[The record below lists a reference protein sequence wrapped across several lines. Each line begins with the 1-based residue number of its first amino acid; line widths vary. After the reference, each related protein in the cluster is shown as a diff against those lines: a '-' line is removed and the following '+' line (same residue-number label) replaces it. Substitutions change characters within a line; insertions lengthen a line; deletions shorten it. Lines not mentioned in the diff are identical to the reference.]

1 MLWDWIM
8 AASKVVEHLLEY
20 DDYRKFLQDYFEEQK
35 ILSAAFS
42 HRFFAAKAGFK
53 TSSYCLNV
61 IRGRFKLTQKSAE
74 KIAAAIGLTALR
86 EAYFLTLVEFNQAE
100 QINKMDAAWDQIV
113 QIRRQAE
120 FKHLTNREQS
130 YFSKWYNPIIREL
143 AVSSKWNGDYKALA
157 KMVVPPITASE
168 ARDAVKNLT
177 ELGLI
182 QKIGDHYE
190 ETSLMVDAS
199 DVSPIALK
207 QIRRDYIQHAL
218 RAVECIPRDEQYAA
232 FTTLAM
238 SESSFNYVVEVMRD
252 ARKKIMAKIAN
263 DENVERVYEMMFMT
277 FPMSTKI
284 SGEK

>member
-1 MLWDWIM
+1 MGV
-8 AASKVVEHLLEY
+8 SKIIERLFDY

-35 ILSAAFS
+35 NLSAAFS

-74 KIAAAIGLTALR
+74 KIAGALGLGALQ
-86 EAYFLTLVEFNQAE
+86 EAFFLALVEFNQSE
-100 QINKMDAAWDQIV
+100 KIDKRDAAWAQIS

-120 FKHLTNREQS
+120 FTHLTNREQT
-130 YFSKWYNPIIREL
+130 YFSKWYHPIIREL
-143 AVSSKWNGDYKALA
+143 VVNSNWNEDYRALS
-157 KMVVPPITASE
+157 KMVVPAITVAE
-168 ARDAVKNLT
+168 AKDAVKTLM
-177 ELGLI
+177 ELGLVR
-182 QKIGDHYE
+182 KNGGRYE

-238 SESSFNYVVEVMRD
+238 SESSFNYVVEVMRE
-252 ARKKIMAKIAN
+252 ARKKIIAKVAN
-263 DENVERVYEMMFMT
+263 DIDVERVYEMMFMT
-277 FPMSTKI
+277 FPMSTGIPKD
-284 SGEK
+284 EK

>member
-1 MLWDWIM
+1 MGV
-8 AASKVVEHLLEY
+8 SKIVESLFSY

-35 ILSAAFS
+35 SQSTAFS

-74 KIAAAIGLTALR
+74 KISKALGLGALQQ
-86 EAYFLTLVEFNQAE
+86 AYFLSLVEFNQSE
-100 QINKMDAAWDQIV
+100 KIDKRDAAWEQIS
-113 QIRRQAE
+113 QIKRQAE
-120 FKHLTNREQS
+120 FTHLTNREQT
-130 YFSKWYNPIIREL
+130 YFSKWYHPIIREL
-143 AVSSKWNGDYKALA
+143 VVTSNWNEDYRALA
-157 KMVVPPITASE
+157 KMVVPAITVAE
-168 ARDAVKNLT
+168 AKDAVKNLM

-182 QKIGDHYE
+182 KKTGLRYE
-190 ETSLMVDAS
+190 ETSLMVDAT

-238 SESSFNYVVEVMRD
+238 SESSFNYVVEVMRE
-252 ARKKIMAKIAN
+252 ARRKIMAKISN
-263 DENVERVYEMMFMT
+263 DADVERVYEMMFMT

-284 SGEK
+284 PKDEK

>member
-1 MLWDWIM
+1 MGI
-8 AASKVVEHLLEY
+8 SKIVESLFSY

-35 ILSAAFS
+35 SQSTAFS

-74 KIAAAIGLTALR
+74 KISKALGLGALQR
-86 EAYFLTLVEFNQAE
+86 AYFLSLVEFNQSE
-100 QINKMDAAWDQIV
+100 KIDKRDAAWEQIS
-113 QIRRQAE
+113 QIKRQAE
-120 FKHLTNREQS
+120 FTHLTNREQT
-130 YFSKWYNPIIREL
+130 YFSKWYHPIIREL
-143 AVSSKWNGDYKALA
+143 VVTSNWNDDYRALA
-157 KMVVPPITASE
+157 KMVVPAITVAE
-168 ARDAVKNLT
+168 AKDAVKNLM

-182 QKIGDHYE
+182 KKTGLRYE
-190 ETSLMVDAS
+190 ETSLMVDAT

-238 SESSFNYVVEVMRD
+238 SESSFNYVVEVMRE
-252 ARKKIMAKIAN
+252 ARRKIMAKISN
-263 DENVERVYEMMFMT
+263 DADVERVYEMMFMT

-284 SGEK
+284 PKDEK

>member
-1 MLWDWIM
+1 MGV
-8 AASKVVEHLLEY
+8 SKIVESLFSY

-35 ILSAAFS
+35 SRSTAFS

-74 KIAAAIGLTALR
+74 KISKALGLGALQQ
-86 EAYFLTLVEFNQAE
+86 AYFLSLVEFNQSE
-100 QINKMDAAWDQIV
+100 KIDKRDAAWEQIS
-113 QIRRQAE
+113 QIKRQAE
-120 FKHLTNREQS
+120 FTHLTNREQT
-130 YFSKWYNPIIREL
+130 YFSKWYYPIIREL
-143 AVSSKWNGDYKALA
+143 VVTSNWNEDYRALA
-157 KMVVPPITASE
+157 KMVVPAITVAE
-168 ARDAVKNLT
+168 AKDAVKNLM

-182 QKIGDHYE
+182 KKTGLRYE
-190 ETSLMVDAS
+190 ETSLMVDAT

-238 SESSFNYVVEVMRD
+238 SESSFNYVVEVMRE
-252 ARKKIMAKIAN
+252 ARRKIMAKISN
-263 DENVERVYEMMFMT
+263 DADVERVYEMMFMT

-284 SGEK
+284 PKDEK

>member
-1 MLWDWIM
+1 MGV
-8 AASKVVEHLLEY
+8 SKIVESLFSY

-35 ILSAAFS
+35 SLSTAFS

-74 KIAAAIGLTALR
+74 KISKALGLGALQQ
-86 EAYFLTLVEFNQAE
+86 AYFLSLVEFNQSE
-100 QINKMDAAWDQIV
+100 KIDKRDAAWEQIS
-113 QIRRQAE
+113 QIKRQAE
-120 FKHLTNREQS
+120 FTHLTNREQT
-130 YFSKWYNPIIREL
+130 YFSKWYHPIIREL
-143 AVSSKWNGDYKALA
+143 VVTSNWNEDYRALA
-157 KMVVPPITASE
+157 KMVVPAITVAE
-168 ARDAVKNLT
+168 AKDAVKNLM

-182 QKIGDHYE
+182 KKTGLRYE
-190 ETSLMVDAS
+190 ETSLMVDAT

-238 SESSFNYVVEVMRD
+238 SESSFNYVVEVMRE
-252 ARKKIMAKIAN
+252 ARRKIMAKISN
-263 DENVERVYEMMFMT
+263 DADVERVYEMMFMT

-284 SGEK
+284 PKDEK

>member
-1 MLWDWIM
+1 MGV
-8 AASKVVEHLLEY
+8 SKIIERLFDY

-35 ILSAAFS
+35 NLSAAFS

-74 KIAAAIGLTALR
+74 KIAGALGLGALQ
-86 EAYFLTLVEFNQAE
+86 EAFFLALVEFNQSEKIDKRDTAWA
-100 QINKMDAAWDQIV
+100 QIS

-120 FKHLTNREQS
+120 FTHLTNREQT
-130 YFSKWYNPIIREL
+130 YFSKWYHPIIREL
-143 AVSSKWNGDYKALA
+143 VVNSNWNEDYRALS
-157 KMVVPPITASE
+157 KMVVPAITAAE
-168 ARDAVKNLT
+168 AKDAVKTLM
-177 ELGLI
+177 ELGLVR
-182 QKIGDHYE
+182 KNGGRYE

-238 SESSFNYVVEVMRD
+238 SESSFNYVVEVMRE
-252 ARKKIMAKIAN
+252 ARKKIIAKVAN
-263 DENVERVYEMMFMT
+263 DMDVERVYEMMFMT
-277 FPMSTKI
+277 FPMSTGIPKD
-284 SGEK
+284 EK

>member
-1 MLWDWIM
+1 MGV
-8 AASKVVEHLLEY
+8 SKIVESLFSY

-35 ILSAAFS
+35 SQSTAFS

-74 KIAAAIGLTALR
+74 KISKALDLGALQQ
-86 EAYFLTLVEFNQAE
+86 AYFLSLVEFNQSE
-100 QINKMDAAWDQIV
+100 KIDKRDAAWEQIS
-113 QIRRQAE
+113 QIKRQAE
-120 FKHLTNREQS
+120 FTHLTNREQT
-130 YFSKWYNPIIREL
+130 YFSKWYHPIIREL
-143 AVSSKWNGDYKALA
+143 VVTSNWNEDYRALA
-157 KMVVPPITASE
+157 KMVVPAITVAE
-168 ARDAVKNLT
+168 AKDAVKNLM

-182 QKIGDHYE
+182 KKTGLRYE
-190 ETSLMVDAS
+190 ETSLMVDAT

-238 SESSFNYVVEVMRD
+238 SESSFNYVVEVMRE
-252 ARKKIMAKIAN
+252 ARRKIMAKISN
-263 DENVERVYEMMFMT
+263 DADVERVYEMMFMT

-284 SGEK
+284 PKDEK

>member
-1 MLWDWIM
+1 MGV
-8 AASKVVEHLLEY
+8 SKIIERLFDY

-35 ILSAAFS
+35 NLSAAFS

-74 KIAAAIGLTALR
+74 KIAGALGLGALQ
-86 EAYFLTLVEFNQAE
+86 EAFFLALVEFNQSE
-100 QINKMDAAWDQIV
+100 KIDKRDAAWAQIS

-120 FKHLTNREQS
+120 FTHLTNREQT
-130 YFSKWYNPIIREL
+130 YFSKWYHPIIREL
-143 AVSSKWNGDYKALA
+143 VVNSNWNEDYRALS
-157 KMVVPPITASE
+157 KMVVPAITAAE
-168 ARDAVKNLT
+168 AKDAVKTLM
-177 ELGLI
+177 ELGLVR
-182 QKIGDHYE
+182 KNGGRYE

-238 SESSFNYVVEVMRD
+238 SESSFNYVVEVMRE
-252 ARKKIMAKIAN
+252 ARKKIIAKVAN
-263 DENVERVYEMMFMT
+263 DIDVERVYEMMFMT
-277 FPMSTKI
+277 FPMSTGIPKD
-284 SGEK
+284 EK